1 MKDEKKGPLNIK
13 SYLFAIEIV
22 RLSQRIIAVHKE
34 YVLTKQILRSG
45 TAIGAIFREAEYAS
59 SRTEFI
65 YKLTLSLKEANE
77 TVYWLHLLFDTD
89 YISKSQFDKLKPEC
103 EVLIS
108 MLIASIRTS
117 KGGLRN

>member
-13 SYLFAIEIV
+13 SYQFAIEIV
-22 RLSQRIIAVHKE
+22 RLCQLINAVQKE

-59 SRTEFI
+59 SRLEFI

-77 TVYWLHLLFDTD
+77 TIYWLDLLFDTD
-89 YISKSQFDKLKPEC
+89 YITKSQFEKLKPEC
-103 EVLIS
+103 EVLVS
-108 MLIASIRTS
+108 MLVSSIKTTKS
-117 KGGLRN
+117 NS